1 MFDRRKDN
9 RQVSPLKATFVVLL
23 ITTPGTWAGRG
34 SEMSPCTQ
42 IWDTVSPFGDRVDVV
57 NRADWKPV
65 PCNLLSLESN
75 PAAAV
80 SDPAYYGREYSFEG
94 DAVVENAHY
103 LAVFHAA
110 KGRVIVYSKV
120 SSGGKAFELVP
131 LQLKNR
137 ACRIKA
143 CRILQNTGNEAAL
156 EVTFS
161 AGAGSEN
168 LSAVISFDKT
178 EIVGVKPAEH
188 MKGVSIFSPVAHGVV
203 PDFISDDLVLSP
215 QKYASADTLYIP
227 LENLFMGLLEEQD
240 RVLVVT
246 WAEGKQKM
254 KLELAKGQSG
264 RRLVESIDFEN
275 DGRSIYLAVLSAAG
289 IWHDEELK
297 ANYLEKD
304 IAMGW
309 KRPFHAKWTTQL
321 FEAGVRT
328 TFTFR
333 QSKDDIWR
341 GVTGHYAYPI
351 WFDGQDA
358 YCRLSKKIPPRGDA
372 IIYFVEGKGTPGSI
386 TTPVDIL
393 KAALGRQASETILD
407 FPGRRLRTHH
417 RRGSV
422 GIRRSCT
429 CGGTEAI
436 EAVFKAGQ
444 EVEMKEYVAGSADD
458 MVYFVTRHV
467 ERIDE
472 YREFANRMT
481 EYLNATRKSA
491 ANLKPFLD
499 DMQAIVQEIPQQYTL
514 YKENMKTLAYADELA
529 RKIKALTRMKSSGNL
544 PACLEL
550 GKQWRAMGGAQDNV
564 IALYHNLARKLAQEA
579 GYGCAERPE
588 AVEVAKE
595 IRRRCRQCLRNADGY
610 EIWPDY

>member
-9 RQVSPLKATFVVLL
+9 RQVSPLKAAFVVLL

-65 PCNLLSLESN
+65 PCNLLSLESK

-80 SDPAYYGREYSFEG
+80 SDPAYYGREYSFDG

-120 SSGGKAFELVP
+120 SSGGKTFELVP

-137 ACRIKA
+137 ACRIKS
-143 CRILQNTGNEAAL
+143 CRILQNTGNQAAL

-161 AGAGSEN
+161 ADASSEN

-188 MKGVSIFSPVAHGVV
+188 MKGASIFSSVQHGVV
-203 PDFISDDLVLSP
+203 PDFISDDLVFSP
-215 QKYASADTLYIP
+215 QQYPSARTLSIP
-227 LENLFMGLLEEQD
+227 SENLFMGLIEGQD
-240 RVLVVT
+240 HVLVVT
-246 WAEGKQKM
+246 LPESMQQMRLGLDGKQS
-254 KLELAKGQSG
+254 E
-264 RRLVESIDFEN
+264 RRLFESIDVETYN
-275 DGRSIYLAVLSAAG
+275 RSIYLAVLSASG
-289 IWHDEELK
+289 IWHREELK
-297 ANYLEKD
+297 PTYLEKD

-321 FEAGVRT
+321 FEAGVKT

-333 QSKDDIWR
+333 QSKDNIWR
-341 GVTGHYAYPI
+341 GVTGHYTYPI

-358 YCRLSKKIPPRGDA
+358 YCRLSKKIPPKGESV
-372 IIYFVEGKGTPGSI
+372 IYFVEGKDTPGSI

-393 KAALGRQASETILD
+393 KATLGRQACETILD
-407 FPGRRLRTHH
+407 LPGRRLRTHH
-417 RRGSV
+417 RRDSV

-444 EVEMKEYVAGSADD
+444 EVEMKEYVAGATDD

-499 DMQAIVQEIPQQYTL
+499 NMQAIVQGIPQQYTL

-529 RKIKALTRMKSSGNL
+529 RKIKALTQMKSSGNL

-550 GKQWRAMGGAQDNV
+550 GKQWRAIGGAQDNV
-564 IALYHNLARKLAQEA
+564 VALYHSLTRKLAQEA
-579 GYGCAERPE
+579 GYDCAERPE
-588 AVEVAKE
+588 AVEIAKE